1 MKQKFNLVFAL
12 LVLPSI
18 AFAQTCFTQI
28 PASTP
33 TTRFVVNED
42 GTVSDSKTGLMWQ
55 LCSYGQT
62 YSVADKVCT
71 GTAAR
76 VTWQQALVVA
86 KANTTA
92 NHDDW
97 HVPNIKELSTV
108 VEHQCVE
115 PSINENVF
123 IGTRNENYWTSTSD
137 QVRTDHA
144 WVYQFADGKNNL
156 KEKISD
162 LYIRLVR
169 FEK

>member
-1 MKQKFNLVFAL
+1 MKQKFSLVFAL

-18 AFAQTCFTQI
+18 AFAQTCFTSQI

-33 TTRFVVNED
+33 TTRFAVNED

-86 KANTTA
+86 KAN
-92 NHDDW
+92 DDW
-97 HVPNIKELSTV
+97 HEYNSQP
-108 VEHQCVE
+108 
-115 PSINENVF
+115 
-123 IGTRNENYWTSTSD
+123 
-137 QVRTDHA
+137 
-144 WVYQFADGKNNL
+144 
-156 KEKISD
+156 
-162 LYIRLVR
+162 
-169 FEK
+169 